1 MHEVQQRIADAH
13 GSQCGFCT
21 PGMVMSMYTLLRN
34 DPNPSFKDME
44 AYFQVIV
51 LCMFVIKLPTK
62 YVSFSKFSRETCA
75 DAQVIVQFWRDSSHS
90 LQAALVPKMG
100 SVAWRTNRQP
110 KVENTSLANSEEV
123 KSFKISFACKTE
135 SSNGNGLETNG
146 MFSVKDDRELIFPP

>member
-1 MHEVQQRIADAH
+1 
-13 GSQCGFCT
+13 
-21 PGMVMSMYTLLRN
+21 
-34 DPNPSFKDME
+34 ME

-75 DAQVIVQFWRDSSHS
+75 DAQVIVQFWRGSSHS

-110 KVENTSLANSEEV
+110 KVENTSLANSEEEV
-123 KSFKISFACKTE
+123 KSFKISFACIKQKAAMAMGWKRTECSASKTTE
-135 SSNGNGLETNG
+135 N
-146 MFSVKDDRELIFPP
+146 